1 MSASSH
7 RAVVAGPDPDGIA
20 AALESRG
27 ATVTRV
33 DGVVTGD
40 TLADAGIADAT
51 LYVLTDAAEAT
62 SIAVAKERNPDVRAV
77 VYGRDSLPEFAAAQT
92 DLAVDPDLLGA
103 DVVAEEL
110 TA

>member
-1 MSASSH
+1 MSTTSH
-7 RAVVAGPDPDGIA
+7 RAVVAGPDPDGIG
-20 AALESRG
+20 AALDARG

-33 DGVVTGD
+33 DGVVTGER
-40 TLADAGIADAT
+40 LADAGIADAT

-77 VYGRDSLPEFAAAQT
+77 VYSHDSLPEFAAAQT
-92 DLAVDPDLLGA
+92 DLAVDPDLLTA
-103 DVVAEEL
+103 EVVAEEL